1 MNIIRKLQILVGV
14 VSLVLVTGC
23 GEARKPN
30 EVPPTKIR
38 FSVAPFQDTLLPVVG
53 VVKGWYQQEGL
64 DVEIVP
70 TDWYS
75 TQESLA
81 SGHIDVGMGNIA
93 SVIGAHHN
101 FPDGRILLLFNTFDN
116 GFAIMIRQKSGMKTA
131 AQLERELGSPEKA
144 ALAAIRQLRG
154 KSVITTS
161 QTDMEQVVA
170 YAVRAA
176 GMELGK
182 DVKVIDLEPDEGL
195 SAFLHGSGDAYLGGI
210 PQRTR
215 ALKQG
220 SVELLSGPMLG
231 PSEING
237 IVSTGKFA
245 QAHEEAVLKLV
256 RVMFKIV
263 DYTNKNL
270 DEVASIIVG
279 QMKKSDF
286 TVDDFK
292 RFWNNYEHY
301 VATPTEARQRIL
313 SPDSPTYWKRRWD
326 DSNYYFLRI
335 NNQKSRI
342 PMAVDP
348 SGVFLMPEILDA
360 YVRKYGE

>member
-1 MNIIRKLQILVGV
+1 MKTTWKLGFLAGIAL
-14 VSLVLVTGC
+14 LALVTSC
-23 GEARKPN
+23 ERAPN
-30 EVPPTKIR
+30 TSTSPEKIR

-53 VVKGWYQQEGL
+53 AKKGWYKEEDL
-64 DVEIVP
+64 NVEIIP
-70 TDWYS
+70 IDWYS

-101 FPDGRILLLFNTFDN
+101 FPDSRILFLFNTFDN
-116 GFAIMIRQKSGMKTA
+116 GFAIMIRPNSGMKTA
-131 AQLERELGSPEKA
+131 AQLEHELGSPEKA
-144 ALAAIRQLRG
+144 ATAAIRQLRG
-154 KSVITTS
+154 KSVITTG

-195 SAFLHGSGDAYLGGI
+195 SAYLHGTGDAYLGGI

-220 SVELLSGPMLG
+220 SVELLSGSSLG

-237 IVSTGKFA
+237 IVSTGKFV
-245 QAHEEAVLKLV
+245 QQHQEDILKLIHV
-256 RVMFKIV
+256 IFRTV
-263 DYTNKNL
+263 DYTNKHL
-270 DEVASIIVG
+270 DEVAAIIVG
-279 QMKKSDF
+279 EMKKNDF

-292 RFWNNYEHY
+292 RYWNNYEHY
-301 VATPTEARQRIL
+301 VSSPAEARQRIL
-313 SPDSPTYWKRRWD
+313 APESPTYWKRRWD
-326 DSNYYFLRI
+326 DSNYYFLHLKDEKR
-335 NNQKSRI
+335 RI
-342 PMAVDP
+342 PSAVDA
-348 SGVFLMPEILDA
+348 SGVFLMPQILDS